1 MGGIMKTKTEYVSGL
16 KILLLILTIINI
28 FNYVIDIGSG
38 IIYYEINVLE
48 VKYMKREYR
57 AIILLLFSIV
67 CAITFRELGFMHFA
81 GLAIALLT
89 VLYTF
94 WG

>member
-1 MGGIMKTKTEYVSGL
+1 
-16 KILLLILTIINI
+16 
-28 FNYVIDIGSG
+28 
-38 IIYYEINVLE
+38 
-48 VKYMKREYR
+48 MKREYR

>member
-1 MGGIMKTKTEYVSGL
+1 
-16 KILLLILTIINI
+16 
-28 FNYVIDIGSG
+28 
-38 IIYYEINVLE
+38 
-48 VKYMKREYR
+48 MKREYR

-67 CAITFRELGFMHFA
+67 CAITFRELGILHFA

>member
-1 MGGIMKTKTEYVSGL
+1 
-16 KILLLILTIINI
+16 
-28 FNYVIDIGSG
+28 
-38 IIYYEINVLE
+38 
-48 VKYMKREYR
+48 MKREYR

-67 CAITFRELGFMHFA
+67 CAITFRELGFIMHFA
-81 GLAIALLT
+81 GFAVALIT